1 MTTLKQARAATAAAL
16 QAAMGSTTNVYG
28 YEARPG
34 GLTTPTAVTV
44 ATAGI
49 SDTEWLLV
57 VRVYVSMRNVPSFS
71 AAQDTLD
78 DLTVAADSALGNVP
92 APRSAWQVQ
101 YIDELECIVASS
113 TVTYPRDDF

>member
-1 MTTLKQARAATAAAL
+1 MTTLKQARADVTSVLSDAI
-16 QAAMGSTTNVYG
+16 GSQTNVYG

-44 ATAGI
+44 ATAGV

-57 VRVYVSMRNVPSFS
+57 VRVYATIRNGDFA
-71 AAQDTLD
+71 AAQDKID
-78 DLTVAADSALGNVP
+78 DLTVATDTALDATP
-92 APRSAWQVQ
+92 IPRSAWQVQ
-101 YIDELECIVASS
+101 YIEDLECLVSSS

>member
-1 MTTLKQARAATAAAL
+1 MTTLKQARAAVTAVLADTV
-16 QAAMGSTTNVYG
+16 GSQTNVYG

-44 ATAGI
+44 ATAGM

-57 VRVYVSMRNVPSFS
+57 VRVYVSLRQADF
-71 AAQDTLD
+71 ATAQDRLD
-78 DLTVAADSALGNVP
+78 DLTVATDDALEGTP
-92 APRSAWQVQ
+92 IPRSAWQTQ
-101 YIDELECIVASS
+101 YIDELECLVSSS